1 MNGAKTRSILILTVV
16 LAPMAAVHADEVAP
30 VTVYAALFP
39 NTSEMINV
47 Q

>member
-30 VTVYAALFP
+30 VTVYAALFS
-39 NTSEMINV
+39 NASEMINV